1 VNSLPKTVTRQR
13 RCCDL
18 NSGPSAPESST
29 LTTWLPSH
37 PCCLGLGIWLDRGR
51 DRCKGGSG
59 TVVGVAPVAAV
70 DDNDE
75 KAVSSNCRRQD
86 RTSTDRRRHP
96 QEMDQSQFILS
107 RQSFISI
114 SIRQQKDRR
123 KAAIRYITYRIFS
136 IPAEAMSDR
145 PAHVTSGVQHRSH

>member
-1 VNSLPKTVTRQR
+1 M
-13 RCCDL
+13 
-18 NSGPSAPESST
+18 
-29 LTTWLPSH
+29 
-37 PCCLGLGIWLDRGR
+37 
-51 DRCKGGSG
+51 
-59 TVVGVAPVAAV
+59 VGVAPVAAV

-86 RTSTDRRRHP
+86 RTSTDRWRHP

-123 KAAIRYITYRIFS
+123 KAAIRYITCRIFS
-136 IPAEAMSDR
+136 IPAEAMRDR
-145 PAHVTSGVQHRSH
+145 PAHATSGVQHRSH